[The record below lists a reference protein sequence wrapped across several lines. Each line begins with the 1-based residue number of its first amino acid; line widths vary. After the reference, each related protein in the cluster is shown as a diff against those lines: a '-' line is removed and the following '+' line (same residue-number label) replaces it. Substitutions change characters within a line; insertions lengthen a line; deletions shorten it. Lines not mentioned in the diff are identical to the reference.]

1 MSILIIA
8 EIGVN
13 HNGDVQLAKEM
24 VAAAKECG
32 ADIVKFQT
40 FSADRLTGTDTPKV
54 PYQMRTS
61 DPSESHHAML
71 KKLELSADA
80 HVEIKK
86 YCDHLN
92 IEFCSTPYSHEDA
105 EFLNDLG
112 VTRFKVASADVIDR
126 KLHEYIAGTGKE
138 CLMAVG
144 MATMEEIAATLALYE
159 SRSAKD
165 KVVILPCVSAYPAEP
180 SDVNLRVMETLRKQ
194 FGCRVGYSDHTL
206 GVDCAVAATALGA
219 CVIEKHFTLDKNMPG
234 PDHAASSTPL
244 EFAALVKA
252 IRTVEKAMGD
262 GTKRIC
268 ASEQEMRIVS
278 RKSIVVVDALPKGR
292 KLSEGDFAY
301 RRPGTGIS
309 PMQYPNLI
317 GRTLNVSKKRGEQL
331 HWEDLSE

>member
-1 MSILIIA
+1 LSILIIA

-24 VAAAKECG
+24 IAAAKECG

-40 FSADRLTGTDTPKV
+40 FSADRLAGTGTPKV

-86 YCDHLN
+86 YCDQLN

-112 VTRFKVASADVIDR
+112 VVRFKVASADIIDR

-165 KVVILPCVSAYPAEP
+165 KVVILPCVSAYPADP
-180 SDVNLRVMETLRKQ
+180 SDVNIRVMDTLRKQ
-194 FGCRVGYSDHTL
+194 FGCRVGYSDHTI
-206 GVDCAVAATALGA
+206 GVECAVAAASLGA
-219 CVIEKHFTLDKNMPG
+219 CFIEKHFTLDKNMSG
-234 PDHAASSTPL
+234 PDQAASSTPM

-252 IRTVEKAMGD
+252 VRIVEKALGD
-262 GTKRIC
+262 GIKRIC
-268 ASEQEMRIVS
+268 VSEQEMRIVS
-278 RKSIVVVDALPKGR
+278 RKSIAAASDLPNGH
-292 KLSEGDFAY
+292 KLSEIDFAY
-301 RRPGTGIS
+301 LRPGTGIS
-309 PMQYPNLI
+309 PMEYPKLI
-317 GRTLNVSKKRGEQL
+317 GRTLNISKIKGEQL
-331 HWEDLSE
+331 NWEDFSE